1 MAAQFLPAWNFL
13 MELEGGDLMHKVQGD
28 PGGRTR
34 FGIAENMNPQMWP
47 GGRAPTETEAKR
59 FYEAQYWYP
68 LRLNQIQDQGI
79 AEEIFE
85 FAVNATSGG
94 SGRNRAILAAQQ
106 ATNAVRHAMGWE
118 PIRPD
123 GYVGPKTIS
132 ALNALVSQG
141 RVHVLA
147 WDGAFNIEQL
157 KYYRELRPALV
168 ARFLKGW
175 TRRVIL

>member
-1 MAAQFLPAWNFL
+1 MSAQFPPAWDFL
-13 MELEGGDLMHKVQGD
+13 MDLEGGAIMHQIHGD

-34 FGIAENMNPQMWP
+34 FGIAENKNPHMWENGP
-47 GGRAPTETEAKR
+47 PTEAAAKR

-85 FAVNATSGG
+85 FAVNTTGG
-94 SGRNRAILAAQQ
+94 GVGRNVAIEAAQR
-106 ATNAVRHAMGWE
+106 ASNIVRHTLDWE
-118 PIRPD
+118 PIRVD

-132 ALNALVSQG
+132 ALNAIVSNG
-141 RVHVLA
+141 RTAVLA

-168 ARFLKGW
+168 RRFLRGW
-175 TRRVIL
+175 TRRVVL